1 VLLLDTHV
9 WIRWQN
15 HPSGKF
21 ALPAPLVEHI
31 ETAESLAISA
41 ISCWEL
47 GQLVKRGRI
56 ELPMPLPQWIGLAL
70 EPDIQVLPVQADI
83 ALKAALLPE
92 HHRDPADRIIIATS
106 LIHRARLASL
116 DAIFPR
122 YRELEGCLLA

>member
-1 VLLLDTHV
+1 MLLLDTHV

-15 HPSGKF
+15 HPSGEF
-21 ALPAPLVEHI
+21 ALPTRLTECI

-47 GQLVKRGRI
+47 GQLAKRGRI

-83 ALKAALLPE
+83 ALRAALLPNTTVI
-92 HHRDPADRIIIATS
+92 RRIASS
-106 LIHRARLASL
+106 LPRA
-116 DAIFPR
+116 
-122 YRELEGCLLA
+122 

>member
-15 HPSGKF
+15 HPSGEF
-21 ALPAPLVEHI
+21 TLPALLREHI

-56 ELPMPLPQWIGLAL
+56 ELHMPLPQWISLAL

-83 ALKAALLPE
+83 ALQAALLPE
-92 HHRDPADRIIIATS
+92 QHRDPADRIIIATS

-116 DAIFPR
+116 DAMFPR
-122 YRELEGCLLA
+122 YQELAGYLLP